1 MSNMIDRRTLLVR
14 GAGLAALGLGGG
26 LLAACSSGSK
36 GATSAATSTGGSAA
50 ATSSGGAA
58 AAGSL
63 GALKF
68 RFDWIKHVEFAGE
81 FIADSSGY
89 FIDEGFSSVDLI
101 AGGPSATPAETDL
114 VQGKA
119 FIGLS
124 SPGITA
130 AAVEQGAPL
139 KIIGATYQK
148 NPYCILSM
156 DSNPIPNPEAM
167 KGKKIGVGAANVAPW
182 QAFLK
187 ANNID
192 PKSLTTVP
200 VQFDPLV
207 LTTGSVDGWFA
218 FSTNEPIAL
227 KQKGFAASYFLLADY
242 NYALVGQVF
251 ITTQDSID
259 NKRDALKAV
268 LRADLRGWKDNLTD
282 PTKGATLAVK
292 KYGTNLGLEVG
303 EQTQEAI
310 AANKLIVSSDTVA
323 NGLFMM
329 TPELINTNMKIMAAA
344 GSKLTAEQLFDL
356 SLLEEIYKDQPSLIT
371 SGVPSK
377 PVGS

>member
-14 GAGLAALGLGGG
+14 GAGLGALAVGGG
-26 LLAACSSGSK
+26 LFLEACSSSSK
-36 GATSAATSTGGSAA
+36 GGAPAES
-50 ATSSGGAA
+50 SSGGSA

-63 GALKF
+63 GALNF

-101 AGGPSATPAETDL
+101 AGGPTATPAETDL

-119 FIGLS
+119 FVGLS

-156 DSNPIPNPEAM
+156 DHNPIPNPEAM
-167 KGKKIGVGAANVAPW
+167 KGKKIGVQAANMAPW

-207 LTTGSVDGWFA
+207 LTTGSVDGWFG

-227 KQKGFAASYFLLADY
+227 KQKGFAASYFLLADH

-268 LRADLRGWKDNLTD
+268 LRAELRGWKDNLTD
-282 PTKGATLAVK
+282 PTKGATLAVT

-310 AANKLIVSSDTVA
+310 AANKLIVSADTVK
-323 NGLFMM
+323 NGLFTM
-329 TPELINTNMKIMAAA
+329 TPALINTNMQIMALS
-344 GSKLTAEQLFDL
+344 GTKLTADKLFDL
-356 SLLEEIYKDQPSLIT
+356 SLLDDIYKAEPALIT
-371 SGVPSK
+371 SGVPTAA
-377 PVGS
+377 VGS